1 MEPPEKGRRY
11 HTLPIQNT
19 HLVFKR
25 QSTKLELMVLVEQF
39 FSIHFSAKCSTYR
52 LSRGEPASAVGI
64 GILYMFLQVE
74 ATNYYRSSLFD
85 LPPPLLMQSP
95 IRVYDCAYGLYKYS
109 ARL

>member
-11 HTLPIQNT
+11 HTLPIQNAQ
-19 HLVFKR
+19 LVFER
-25 QSTKLELMVLVEQF
+25 QFTKLVLVEQF

-64 GILYMFLQVE
+64 GILYLFLQVE
-74 ATNYYRSSLFD
+74 APNYYRSSLFD

-95 IRVYDCAYGLYKYS
+95 IRAYDCACGLYKYS